1 MPSENSKQ
9 YNLQSLI
16 DDLNYATLIEDRWSI
31 AFIDSNGVR
40 RIMGNGHGRIKDG
53 IWVTHL
59 DRDTGEFPRIRAEL
73 ESAIQILNVSINITT
88 RMAQMSK
95 GKFH

>member
-1 MPSENSKQ
+1 MHSKNIKQ

-31 AFIDSNGVR
+31 EFVDSKGIR
-40 RIMGNGHGRIKDG
+40 KIMGNGYKRIKDG

-59 DRDTGEFPRIRAEL
+59 DRDKGEFPRIRIEL
-73 ESAIQILNVSINITT
+73 VSPRKILSVSIDIQHAVC
-88 RMAQMSK
+88 RERI
-95 GKFH
+95 F

>member
-31 AFIDSNGVR
+31 EFIDSNGVR
-40 RIMGNGHGRIKDG
+40 KIMGNGHARIKDG

-59 DRDTGEFPRIRAEL
+59 DRDKGEFPRIRAEL
-73 ESAIQILNVSINITT
+73 EIAKKILSVSKN
-88 RMAQMSK
+88 
-95 GKFH
+95 